1 TQRLGDAWTVGGGL
15 NYVGDRFAN
24 PGNTVTLPA
33 YTVVDAMAQYRI
45 GRATT
50 VQLNLRNLFDRRY
63 IVSAHGTSPNLNL
76 PGAPRNVMVTL
87 RHSF

>member
-1 TQRLGDAWTVGGGL
+1 
-15 NYVGDRFAN
+15 
-24 PGNTVTLPA
+24 
-33 YTVVDAMAQYRI
+33 MAQYRI

>member
-1 TQRLGDAWTVGGGL
+1 VGGGF